1 MADHN
6 DATHEDEAAREL
18 VRRAY
23 AADPGTGDFD
33 VLAGLQRLQARAHR
47 TVPETAGANANP
59 SWPEP
64 AVGTPDDGV
73 GLLTSYSSVGPSK
86 RLDTATYQRILG
98 DELRRLRKQR
108 GWTRRD
114 LNRRLQSDISLQTLA
129 TYELGTRQCSVVRL
143 VEICLALGEVPH
155 ELMARVHQRVFS
167 DSQVGRIH
175 IDLRKVV
182 QAPQPELLPLR
193 RWAEGQLAESHGTYP
208 AVVSLDISALER
220 MAELCGLE
228 TVELI
233 ARLRVISHAEEPTK

>member
-1 MADHN
+1 M
-6 DATHEDEAAREL
+6 
-18 VRRAY
+18 
-23 AADPGTGDFD
+23 
-33 VLAGLQRLQARAHR
+33 Q
-47 TVPETAGANANP
+47 
-59 SWPEP
+59 
-64 AVGTPDDGV
+64 
-73 GLLTSYSSVGPSK
+73 
-86 RLDTATYQRILG
+86 LDTANYQRVLG

-143 VEICLALGEVPH
+143 VEICLALDEVPH

-167 DSQVGRIH
+167 DSPVGRIR

-182 QAPQPELLPLR
+182 RDAQPELLPLR
-193 RWAEGQLAESHGTYP
+193 RWAKGRLTELNGTP
-208 AVVSLDISALER
+208 GSVEVSLDISALER

-233 ARLRVISHAEEPTK
+233 ARLRTVAGADEPAE

>member
-1 MADHN
+1 
-6 DATHEDEAAREL
+6 
-18 VRRAY
+18 V
-23 AADPGTGDFD
+23 
-33 VLAGLQRLQARAHR
+33 
-47 TVPETAGANANP
+47 
-59 SWPEP
+59 
-64 AVGTPDDGV
+64 
-73 GLLTSYSSVGPSK
+73 
-86 RLDTATYQRILG
+86 RLDTATYQRVLG

-155 ELMARVHQRVFS
+155 DLMARVHQRVFS
-167 DSQVGRIH
+167 DSPVGRIR

-182 QAPQPELLPLR
+182 RDTQPELLPFR
-193 RWAEGQLAESHGTYP
+193 RWAKGKLAEANGTHP
-208 AVVSLDISALER
+208 TEVSLDISALER

-233 ARLRVISHAEEPTK
+233 ARLRRISGVAEPVE

>member
-1 MADHN
+1 
-6 DATHEDEAAREL
+6 
-18 VRRAY
+18 V
-23 AADPGTGDFD
+23 
-33 VLAGLQRLQARAHR
+33 
-47 TVPETAGANANP
+47 
-59 SWPEP
+59 
-64 AVGTPDDGV
+64 
-73 GLLTSYSSVGPSK
+73 
-86 RLDTATYQRILG
+86 RLDTATYQRVLG

-143 VEICLALGEVPH
+143 VEICIALGEVPH

-167 DSQVGRIH
+167 DSPVGKIR

-182 QAPQPELLPLR
+182 RDAQPELLPLR
-193 RWAEGQLAESHGTYP
+193 RWAMGRLTQANGQQAAE
-208 AVVSLDISALER
+208 VSLDISALER

-233 ARLRVISHAEEPTK
+233 ARLRTVSGVPESPE